1 MHLQLLNEELKDL
14 WFDDLEIYNGLQNKR
29 FRMQVV
35 LLWSITD
42 FQYMLSFRKVIL
54 ACHAVWMTL
63 ITNGLNETVN
73 KYIWDIAIIWNGT
86 NVFDVIDNL
95 LIVSF

>member
-1 MHLQLLNEELKDL
+1 MVSLLIPDIKQQGNNLDVHLQLLNEELKDL

-54 ACHAVWMTL
+54 ACPCCMDDTYYERL
-63 ITNGLNETVN
+63 E
-73 KYIWDIAIIWNGT
+73 
-86 NVFDVIDNL
+86 
-95 LIVSF
+95 